1 MRSLIILFSLVV
13 MLFSA
18 CQNES
23 GNDNDTASM
32 LLGVWKLKSATR
44 NGNVT
49 ETLDNLKLEFINDTL
64 LYSNLSSSREE
75 QTYKLENLTISTEG
89 ARINPDYKIVSITD
103 STLQLRMI
111 LNDYQFEFDFVQE
124 P

>member
-1 MRSLIILFSLVV
+1 MRSLIILFSIVV
-13 MLFSA
+13 ILFSG
-18 CQNES
+18 CQQES
-23 GNDNDTASM
+23 GNKNDTASM
-32 LLGVWKLKSATR
+32 LLGAWKLTSATR

-89 ARINPDYKIVSITD
+89 ARINPAYKIVSITD
-103 STLQLRMI
+103 STLQLQMI
-111 LNDYQFEFDFVQE
+111 LNDYQFEFSFVQE
-124 P
+124 L

>member
-1 MRSLIILFSLVV
+1 MRSLIILFSIVV
-13 MLFSA
+13 ILFSA
-18 CQNES
+18 CQQES

-64 LYSNLSSSREE
+64 LYSNLSNSREE

-89 ARINPDYKIVSITD
+89 ARINPAYKIVSITD
-103 STLQLRMI
+103 STLQLQMI
-111 LNDYQFEFDFVQE
+111 LNDYQFEFYFVQE
-124 P
+124 L

>member
-1 MRSLIILFSLVV
+1 MRSLIILFSIVV
-13 MLFSA
+13 ILFSA
-18 CQNES
+18 CQQES

-75 QTYKLENLTISTEG
+75 QTYKLENLTISTTG

>member
-1 MRSLIILFSLVV
+1 MRSLTILISIVV
-13 MLFSA
+13 ILFSA
-18 CQNES
+18 CQQES
-23 GNDNDTASM
+23 GNENDTAEM
-32 LLGVWKLKSATR
+32 LLGAWKLQSATR

-75 QTYKLENLTISTEG
+75 QTYKLENLTISTTG
-89 ARINPDYKIVSITD
+89 ARINPDYKIVSISD
-103 STLQLRMI
+103 STLQLQMI
-111 LNDYQFEFDFVQE
+111 LNDYQFEFDFIQE

>member
-1 MRSLIILFSLVV
+1 MRSLIILFSIVV
-13 MLFSA
+13 ILFSA
-18 CQNES
+18 CQQES

>member
-1 MRSLIILFSLVV
+1 MRSLTILISIVV
-13 MLFSA
+13 ILFSA
-18 CQNES
+18 CQQES
-23 GNDNDTASM
+23 GNENDTAEM
-32 LLGVWKLKSATR
+32 LLGVWKLQSATR

-75 QTYKLENLTISTEG
+75 QTYKLENLTISTKG
-89 ARINPDYKIVSITD
+89 ARINPDYKIVSISD
-103 STLQLRMI
+103 STLQLQMI

>member
-18 CQNES
+18 CQQES

-89 ARINPDYKIVSITD
+89 ARINPAYKIVSITD
-103 STLQLRMI
+103 STLQLQMI
-111 LNDYQFEFDFVQE
+111 LNDYQFEFYFVQE
-124 P
+124 L

>member
-18 CQNES
+18 CQKES

-89 ARINPDYKIVSITD
+89 ARINPAYKIVSITD
-103 STLQLRMI
+103 STLQLQMI
-111 LNDYQFEFDFVQE
+111 LNDYQFEFYFVQE
-124 P
+124 L